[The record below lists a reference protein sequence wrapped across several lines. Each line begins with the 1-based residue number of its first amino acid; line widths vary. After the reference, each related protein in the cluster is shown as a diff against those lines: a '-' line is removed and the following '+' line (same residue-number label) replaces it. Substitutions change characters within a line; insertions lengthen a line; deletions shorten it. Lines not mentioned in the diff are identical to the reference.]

1 MTLIGKNWGKG
12 SWATPVAESQQE
24 LVHVLWALLCVWSL
38 QRVSVQE
45 INADKHWVGAYP
57 QQTQSFEVL
66 SALAG
71 RGDSNQKTEGKMQN
85 RAEPPAASL
94 FSFVSVYTLESPAQ
108 VKSYGTPEY
117 VTMKGFASFICYCFV
132 LLVFGFGMDISR

>member
-1 MTLIGKNWGKG
+1 M
-12 SWATPVAESQQE
+12 
-24 LVHVLWALLCVWSL
+24 
-38 QRVSVQE
+38 
-45 INADKHWVGAYP
+45 GAYP

-85 RAEPPAASL
+85 RAEAPAASL

-108 VKSYGTPEY
+108 VKSYGTPEH
-117 VTMKGFASFICYCFV
+117 VTMKDFALFICCFV